1 MAWLEIPAI
10 DATRA
15 PARQNRIMRKLVGV
29 ISALAS
35 ADPHNTIYAAAPF
48 APGSAAM
55 LCAAYESAPG
65 GSRLPAGSSRCPRC
79 AARLVKLA
87 GRPTAHPGA
96 GSQRHYLIRPAGRLS
111 ARGVATL
118 IGMCVAGSRV
128 SEAEQAY
135 RSPCSAR
142 PARPPSRPS
151 LPRVTAGRRAVAIGG
166 SITLCDQ
173 SHLPTR
179 ALRASVTAL
188 LAAENPLRPPRS
200 RMLPVVLVV
209 PTYLIATVRWPD
221 VRLRAGRRG
230 ATPAIGCKAAAL
242 REVIMLLSEL
252 PFCPGPRHREQ
263 ASVRSVVGPFGP
275 AHALPRSA

>member
-1 MAWLEIPAI
+1 MIRPQHHGALVLGAGQAAAHGRPRALLLADRRGPGPGRPRIHPGDDPRALGAGAMAWLEIPAI
-10 DATRA
+10 DAARA

-55 LCAAYESAPG
+55 LCAADESAPG

-96 GSQRHYLIRPAGRLS
+96 GSQRHYLLRPAGRLS

-151 LPRVTAGRRAVAIGG
+151 LPRVTAVISSPSPGSPTGQELLRR
-166 SITLCDQ
+166 
-173 SHLPTR
+173 
-179 ALRASVTAL
+179 
-188 LAAENPLRPPRS
+188 
-200 RMLPVVLVV
+200 
-209 PTYLIATVRWPD
+209 
-221 VRLRAGRRG
+221 
-230 ATPAIGCKAAAL
+230 
-242 REVIMLLSEL
+242 
-252 PFCPGPRHREQ
+252 
-263 ASVRSVVGPFGP
+263 
-275 AHALPRSA
+275 